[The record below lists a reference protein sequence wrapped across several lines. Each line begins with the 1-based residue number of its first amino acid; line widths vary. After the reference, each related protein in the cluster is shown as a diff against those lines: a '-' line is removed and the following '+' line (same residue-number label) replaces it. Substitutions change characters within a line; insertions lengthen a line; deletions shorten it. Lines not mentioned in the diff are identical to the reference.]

1 MHDTGRLI
9 HGDQEYTVIDVLKV
23 GKCILHILKEDLQSD
38 IKGQSVIVQIDMD
51 RRNILRNHHSAT
63 HIVFASCR

>member
-1 MHDTGRLI
+1 MIIADK
-9 HGDQEYTVIDVLKV
+9 EYKVLNVEKV
-23 GKCILHILKEDLQSD
+23 GKCILHIVDKEIEMSD
-38 IKGQSVIVQIDMD
+38 GKVVVKGKIDIE

>member
-1 MHDTGRLI
+1 MI
-9 HGDQEYTVIDVLKV
+9 IGDKEYKVLNVEKV
-23 GKCILHILKEDLQSD
+23 GKVILHIVNKEID
-38 IKGQSVIVQIDMD
+38 IIEEKIVKGKIDIE

>member
-1 MHDTGRLI
+1 MNV
-9 HGDQEYTVIDVLKV
+9 EKV
-23 GKCILHILKEDLQSD
+23 GKCILHIVDKEIEMSD
-38 IKGQSVIVQIDMD
+38 GKVIVKGKIDIE